1 MAPDIGA
8 KILLTERISQG
19 VAIPVNEAFI
29 FAQLPTNLENACFK
43 ARRHGL
49 AATHAASLPTKIQA
63 QHEGERGDVPRR
75 KADLFKGENK
85 RQRIGLP
92 LLQMKV

>member
-1 MAPDIGA
+1 MSRIYSAIDT
-8 KILLTERISQG
+8 LSERFG
-19 VAIPVNEAFI
+19 KHTVY
-29 FAQLPTNLENACFK
+29 
-43 ARRHGL
+43 
-49 AATHAASLPTKIQA
+49 HAASLPTRIQA

-92 LLQMKV
+92 LLQIKV